1 MRRLR
6 DLQERFQ
13 RYLLEADESA
23 VEGLFDRGGGAEIAV
38 RRGVY
43 FDAYRL
49 RLVEALKVDFPA
61 LMALLGDERFVS
73 VARDYAATTRSPYYN
88 LRWYG
93 GGFPAHLREN
103 AATAAEPW
111 LYELAGFEWT
121 LMAAFDA
128 LDRTALRFEDM
139 SALTPEQWPGARFD
153 IHPSVRMH
161 DFDFE
166 VPKLWKAHKA
176 GEDIFGQ
183 RGSARRGRWL
193 VWRQGLET
201 FFRSLEPQEAVA
213 LEVVAAGGNFGE
225 MCERLDEV
233 CDDAAL
239 RAASLL
245 KRWLRDGLLAKM
257 EVGAGY

>member
-6 DLQERFQ
+6 ELQERFQ

-23 VEGLFDRGGGAEIAV
+23 VEGLFARDGGAEIAV

-61 LMALLGDERFVS
+61 LMALLGEQRFVS
-73 VARDYAATTRSPYYN
+73 VARDYATTTRSPYYN

-93 GGFPAHLREN
+93 GGFPTHLREK

-111 LYELAGFEWT
+111 LYELAVFEWT

-128 LDRTALRFEDM
+128 LDRPALRFEDIA
-139 SALTPEQWPGARFD
+139 ALTPEQWPGVRFD
-153 IHPSVRMH
+153 LHPSVRMLE
-161 DFDFE
+161 FDFE

-176 GEDIFGQ
+176 GEEIFGQ

-201 FFRSLEPQEAVA
+201 FFRSLETQEAVA

-225 MCERLDEV
+225 LCERLDEL

-239 RAASLL
+239 RAASML
-245 KRWLRDGLLAKM
+245 KRWLQDGLLAKM
-257 EVGAGY
+257 EVGADY

>member
-6 DLQERFQ
+6 ELQERFQ

-23 VEGLFDRGGGAEIAV
+23 VEGCFARDGGADIAV

-61 LMALLGDERFVS
+61 LLALLGEPRFLG
-73 VARDYAATTRSPYYN
+73 VARDYATTTRSPHYN

-93 GGFPAHLREN
+93 GGFADHLREN

-111 LYELAGFEWT
+111 LFELAVFEWT

-128 LDRTALRFEDM
+128 PDRAVLRIEDM
-139 SALTPEQWPGARFD
+139 SALTPDQWPSVRFEL
-153 IHPSVRMH
+153 HPSVRMH
-161 DFDFE
+161 EFDFE
-166 VPKLWKAHKA
+166 VPKLWKAHTA
-176 GEDIFGQ
+176 GEDISGQ

-201 FFRSLEPQEAVA
+201 FFRSLEPGETVA
-213 LEVVAAGGNFGE
+213 LEIVAAGGRFGE

-233 CDDAAL
+233 CEDAAM

-245 KRWLRDGLLAKM
+245 KRWLQDGLLAEMK
-257 EVGAGY
+257 AGIEH